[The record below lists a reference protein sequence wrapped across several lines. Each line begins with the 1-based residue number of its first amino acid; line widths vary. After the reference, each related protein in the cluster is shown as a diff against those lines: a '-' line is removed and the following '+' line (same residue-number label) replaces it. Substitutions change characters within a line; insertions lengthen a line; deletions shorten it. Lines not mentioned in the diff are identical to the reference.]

1 MTSPAPGTPAHDN
14 QSPGN
19 TAHVRVVIVDD
30 HAIFRSGL
38 KADLDPDI
46 VVAGEAGTVEEAI
59 ANLRE
64 ATALYLSEFPLTS
77 KGHPL
82 VTMFSIPENA

>member
-1 MTSPAPGTPAHDN
+1 MG
-14 QSPGN
+14 
-19 TAHVRVVIVDD
+19 
-30 HAIFRSGL
+30 
-38 KADLDPDI
+38 
-46 VVAGEAGTVEEAI
+46 VVALSAILVRSLQAGPVVTDSDGHSVVGHSTARVRHLCRAVTTTQGERVEAI

-64 ATALYLSEFPLTS
+64 ATALYLSELPLET